1 MNEDLEKELG
11 SEEVEKVNR
20 EELKEVEQE
29 MIIRELEATENQ
41 LKVKI
46 LFILMRQNLCVQF
59 KASILVRPL

>member
-41 LKVKI
+41 LKVKN
-46 LFILMRQNLCVQF
+46 FIYISVSKF
-59 KASILVRPL
+59 VRPI

>member
-11 SEEVEKVNR
+11 SEEVDMLRKKVEKVSR

-41 LKVKI
+41 LKVKNV
-46 LFILMRQNLCVQF
+46 F
-59 KASILVRPL
+59 S

>member
-11 SEEVEKVNR
+11 SEEGEKVNR

-46 LFILMRQNLCVQF
+46 L
-59 KASILVRPL
+59 VRGVFAKIRKEEQIKS

>member
-41 LKVKI
+41 LKVKN
-46 LFILMRQNLCVQF
+46 FIYISVSKF
-59 KASILVRPL
+59 VRLI

>member
-11 SEEVEKVNR
+11 SEEVAVLRKKVEKVSR

-41 LKVKI
+41 LKVKNVFREMFA
-46 LFILMRQNLCVQF
+46 LEC
-59 KASILVRPL
+59 PH